1 MCYLEKTECAKFQN
15 SDCYVVCRKISTRD
29 GLRLLK
35 LQVLRCTMKDT
46 VILHEM
52 LPLKLTS
59 VNTKSTDERKYKSLT
74 EWL

>member
-1 MCYLEKTECAKFQN
+1 
-15 SDCYVVCRKISTRD
+15 
-29 GLRLLK
+29 
-35 LQVLRCTMKDT
+35 MKDT

-74 EWL
+74 EWF